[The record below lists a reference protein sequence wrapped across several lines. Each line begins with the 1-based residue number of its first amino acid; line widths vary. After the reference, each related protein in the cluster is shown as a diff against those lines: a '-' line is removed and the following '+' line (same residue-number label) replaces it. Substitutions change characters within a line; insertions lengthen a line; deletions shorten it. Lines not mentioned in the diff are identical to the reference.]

1 MPTERVV
8 RDKFGTRIGVMI
20 DTGNEIVGRDK
31 FGSRIGHFDKSSGTT
46 RNKVGTKLAEGNIL
60 AALIMEGQKPK

>member
-1 MPTERVV
+1 
-8 RDKFGTRIGVMI
+8 MI